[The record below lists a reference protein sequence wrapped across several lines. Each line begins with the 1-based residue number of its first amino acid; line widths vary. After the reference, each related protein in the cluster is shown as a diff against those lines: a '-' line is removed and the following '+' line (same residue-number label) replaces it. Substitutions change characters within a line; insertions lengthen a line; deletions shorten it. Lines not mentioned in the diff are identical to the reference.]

1 MKKAVVESASA
12 GIEYADIPLAPG
24 TSARSNLLFDLKRD
38 HMYLMTDK
46 KLSKVR
52 VQDCEQYKDCN
63 QCLRVKHP
71 YCGWCSLEN
80 KCRYRHRPG
89 QHIDAMFTQR
99 SNKLHNCEKKFKR
112 RRNTWK
118 ITLNFSYAW
127 PSFKL
132 KSNLY
137 HQTKTFNLSRIK
149 WDTWK

>member
-52 VQDCEQYKDCN
+52 VQDCEQCKDCN

-80 KCRYRHRPG
+80 KAGTGIG
-89 QHIDAMFTQR
+89 QDNILMQC
-99 SNKLHNCEKKFKR
+99 SHNGQINYTTV
-112 RRNTWK
+112 RRNLKEDGT
-118 ITLNFSYAW
+118 
-127 PSFKL
+127 PEKL
-132 KSNLY
+132 L
-137 HQTKTFNLSRIK
+137 
-149 WDTWK
+149 